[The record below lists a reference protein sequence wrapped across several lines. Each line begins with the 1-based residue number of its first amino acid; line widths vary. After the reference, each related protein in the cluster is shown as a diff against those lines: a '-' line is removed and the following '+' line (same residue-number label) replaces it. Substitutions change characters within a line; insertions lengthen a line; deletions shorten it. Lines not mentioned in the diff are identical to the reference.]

1 MEQQTTF
8 TGSEAFLMELYKNIR
23 SRRIALKMTQQELA
37 QKLGYKS
44 TSTIAK
50 IESGENDIPQAKLGA
65 FANALNTTPAALMG
79 LNIVA
84 PTQNLPEN
92 TVTCMISKG
101 KPQLE
106 KIIMK
111 LESLSDKDLNRVISV
126 IKPLIE
132 IFVSDGD
139 IRM

>member
-1 MEQQTTF
+1 
-8 TGSEAFLMELYKNIR
+8 MELYKNIR

-50 IESGENDIPQAKLGA
+50 IESGENDIPQTKIAA
-65 FANALNTTPAALMG
+65 FADALNTTPADLMG
-79 LNIVA
+79 LNIV
-84 PTQNLPEN
+84 TLDQNLPEN
-92 TVTCMISKG
+92 TVTCTISKG

-106 KIIMK
+106 EMIRK
-111 LESLSDKDLNRVISV
+111 LDSLSEKDLNRVISV

-132 IFVSDGD
+132 IFVSDDD

>member
-1 MEQQTTF
+1 
-8 TGSEAFLMELYKNIR
+8 MELYKNIR

-50 IESGENDIPQAKLGA
+50 IESGENDIPQAKLAA
-65 FANALNTTPAALMG
+65 FAEALNTTPAVLMG
-79 LNIVA
+79 INNAA
-84 PTQNLPEN
+84 PAQNLPEN
-92 TVTCMISKG
+92 TVTCTISEG

-106 KIIMK
+106 EMIRK
-111 LESLSDKDLNRVISV
+111 LDSLSEKDLNRVISV

-132 IFVSDGD
+132 IFVSDDD
-139 IRM
+139 IRME

>member
-1 MEQQTTF
+1 
-8 TGSEAFLMELYKNIR
+8 MELYKNIR

-50 IESGENDIPQAKLGA
+50 IESGENDIPQAKLAA
-65 FANALNTTPAALMG
+65 FAEALNTTPAALMG
-79 LNIVA
+79 INNAA
-84 PTQNLPEN
+84 PAQNLPEN
-92 TVTCMISKG
+92 TVTCKISRG

-111 LESLSDKDLNRVISV
+111 LESLIYTEKTQNPCNPHYNRADRGSFLLLQERNFG
-126 IKPLIE
+126 KGYY
-132 IFVSDGD
+132 FN
-139 IRM
+139 

>member
-1 MEQQTTF
+1 
-8 TGSEAFLMELYKNIR
+8 MELYKNIR

-106 KIIMK
+106 KLIKK
-111 LESLSDKDLNRVISV
+111 LDSLSEKDLNRLLSV

-132 IFVSDGD
+132 NFVSDD
-139 IRM
+139 K

>member
-1 MEQQTTF
+1 
-8 TGSEAFLMELYKNIR
+8 MELYKNIR

-106 KIIMK
+106 KLIKK
-111 LESLSDKDLNRVISV
+111 LDSLSDKDLNRVISV

-132 IFVSDGD
+132 NFVSDDD
-139 IRM
+139 IHME

>member
-1 MEQQTTF
+1 MEF
-8 TGSEAFLMELYKNIR
+8 HKIIR

-50 IESGENDIPQAKLGA
+50 IESGENDIPQAKLAA
-65 FANALNTTPAALMG
+65 FAVALNSTLADLMG
-79 LNIVA
+79 LNNVT
-84 PTQNLPEN
+84 PVHNLPEN
-92 TVTCMISKG
+92 TVTCTISEG

-106 KIIMK
+106 EMIRK
-111 LESLSDKDLNRVISV
+111 LDSLSEKDLNRVISV

-132 IFVSDGD
+132 IFVSDDD
-139 IRM
+139 IHKE

>member
-1 MEQQTTF
+1 
-8 TGSEAFLMELYKNIR
+8 MELYENIR

-106 KIIMK
+106 KLIKK
-111 LESLSDKDLNRVISV
+111 LDSLSEKDLNRLLSV

-132 IFVSDGD
+132 NFVSDD
-139 IRM
+139 K

>member
-1 MEQQTTF
+1 
-8 TGSEAFLMELYKNIR
+8 MELYKNIR

-106 KIIMK
+106 KLIKK
-111 LESLSDKDLNRVISV
+111 LDSLSEKDLNRLLSV
-126 IKPLIE
+126 IRPLIE
-132 IFVSDGD
+132 NFVSDD
-139 IRM
+139 K

>member
-8 TGSEAFLMELYKNIR
+8 TRSEAFLMELYKNIR

-106 KIIMK
+106 KLIKK
-111 LESLSDKDLNRVISV
+111 LDSLSEKDLNRLLSV

-132 IFVSDGD
+132 NFVSDD
-139 IRM
+139 K

>member
-1 MEQQTTF
+1 
-8 TGSEAFLMELYKNIR
+8 MELYKNIR
-23 SRRIALKMTQQELA
+23 SRRITLKMTQQELA

-106 KIIMK
+106 KLIKK
-111 LESLSDKDLNRVISV
+111 LDSLSEKDLNRLLSV

-132 IFVSDGD
+132 NFVSDD
-139 IRM
+139 K

>member
-1 MEQQTTF
+1 
-8 TGSEAFLMELYKNIR
+8 MELYKNIR

-50 IESGENDIPQAKLGA
+50 IESGENDIPQAKLAA
-65 FANALNTTPAALMG
+65 FAEALNTTPAALMG

-106 KIIMK
+106 KLIKK
-111 LESLSDKDLNRVISV
+111 LDSLSEKDLNRLLSV

-132 IFVSDGD
+132 NFVSDD
-139 IRM
+139 K

>member
-1 MEQQTTF
+1 MEF
-8 TGSEAFLMELYKNIR
+8 HKIIR

-50 IESGENDIPQAKLGA
+50 IESGENDIPQAKLVA
-65 FANALNTTPAALMG
+65 FAEALNTTPADLMG
-79 LNIVA
+79 FKNVKPVQGESA
-84 PTQNLPEN
+84 N
-92 TVTCMISKG
+92 TVTCTISEG

-106 KIIMK
+106 EMIRK
-111 LESLSDKDLNRVISV
+111 LDSLSEKDLNRVISV

-132 IFVSDGD
+132 IFVSDDD
-139 IRM
+139 IHKE

>member
-1 MEQQTTF
+1 MEF
-8 TGSEAFLMELYKNIR
+8 HKIIR

-50 IESGENDIPQAKLGA
+50 IESGENDIPQAKLVA
-65 FANALNTTPAALMG
+65 FAEALNTTPADLMG
-79 LNIVA
+79 LNNVT
-84 PTQNLPEN
+84 PVHNLPEN
-92 TVTCMISKG
+92 TVTCTISEG

-106 KIIMK
+106 EMIRK
-111 LESLSDKDLNRVISV
+111 LDSLSEKDLNRVISV

-132 IFVSDGD
+132 IFVSDDD
-139 IRM
+139 IHKE

>member
-8 TGSEAFLMELYKNIR
+8 TRSEAFLMELYKNIR

-50 IESGENDIPQAKLGA
+50 IESGENDIPQAKLAA
-65 FANALNTTPAALMG
+65 FAVALNSTPADLMG
-79 LNIVA
+79 LNNVT
-84 PTQNLPEN
+84 PVQNLPEN
-92 TVTCMISKG
+92 TVTCKISKG

-106 KIIMK
+106 VMIRK
-111 LESLSDKDLNRVISV
+111 LDSLSEKDLNRVISV

-132 IFVSDGD
+132 IFVSDD
-139 IRM
+139 K

>member
-1 MEQQTTF
+1 
-8 TGSEAFLMELYKNIR
+8 MELYKNIR

-65 FANALNTTPAALMG
+65 FAEALNTTPAELMG
-79 LNIVA
+79 INNVA
-84 PTQNLPEN
+84 PAQNLPEN
-92 TVTCMISKG
+92 TVTCTISKG

-111 LESLSDKDLNRVISV
+111 LDSLSEKDLNRLLSV

-132 IFVSDGD
+132 NFVSDD
-139 IRM
+139 K

>member
-1 MEQQTTF
+1 
-8 TGSEAFLMELYKNIR
+8 MELYKNIR

-65 FANALNTTPAALMG
+65 FADALNTTPAALMG

-106 KIIMK
+106 KLIKK
-111 LESLSDKDLNRVISV
+111 LDSLSEKDLNRLLSV

-132 IFVSDGD
+132 NFVSDD
-139 IRM
+139 K

>member
-1 MEQQTTF
+1 
-8 TGSEAFLMELYKNIR
+8 MELYKNIR

-50 IESGENDIPQAKLGA
+50 IESGENDIPQAKLAA
-65 FANALNTTPAALMG
+65 FAVALNSTPADLMG
-79 LNIVA
+79 LNNVT
-84 PTQNLPEN
+84 PVHNLPEN
-92 TVTCMISKG
+92 TVTCTISEG

-106 KIIMK
+106 EMIRK
-111 LESLSDKDLNRVISV
+111 LDSLSEKDLNRVISV

-132 IFVSDGD
+132 IFVSDDD
-139 IRM
+139 IHKE

>member
-1 MEQQTTF
+1 
-8 TGSEAFLMELYKNIR
+8 MELYESIR

-106 KIIMK
+106 KLIKK
-111 LESLSDKDLNRVISV
+111 LDSLSEKDLNRLLSV

-132 IFVSDGD
+132 NFVSDD
-139 IRM
+139 K

>member
-1 MEQQTTF
+1 
-8 TGSEAFLMELYKNIR
+8 MELYKNIR

-50 IESGENDIPQAKLGA
+50 IESGENDIPQAKLAA
-65 FANALNTTPAALMG
+65 FAEALNTTPAALMG
-79 LNIVA
+79 FKNVKPVQGESA
-84 PTQNLPEN
+84 N
-92 TVTCMISKG
+92 TVTCTISKD

-106 KIIMK
+106 KMIKK
-111 LESLSDKDLNRVISV
+111 LDKLDEKDLNRVISV

-132 IFVSDGD
+132 IFVSDDD
-139 IRM
+139 IHKE